1 MKKIMLLLGML
12 CLIGIHSVFAQDE
25 TIEYTPCVFP
35 VPLGEIE
42 GETIDCG
49 TFFTP
54 QDYNEPD
61 GLQVEIAFAVLY
73 STSENPLPDP
83 VIYLEGGPGGSA
95 LSGVDDWATFEMRET
110 RDIILFDQRGAG
122 YSYPRLYCADIDET
136 DLTACREQLES
147 EGVDLADYNTINNAR
162 DTNELLLALGYEE
175 WNLFGISY
183 GTRLALTI
191 MRDYPQGIRSVIIDS
206 VYPPVV
212 DAYEEEMVGGAGSFL
227 LMFADCVADDACN
240 TAFPDLENRFYALI
254 DSLNEAPITLAD
266 ETVIDGSG
274 LINMMFQW
282 FYDSTIIPYLPLM
295 IDELA
300 NGGQSVLEALNDG
313 TLPIYEGEEI
323 DDPAMLFAEEL
334 YYMLE
339 EIDEDT
345 YNAVY
350 DALYEWDMTYEG
362 FIAILN
368 AYLSEEEAIYLEEIL
383 ANMADDQLERL
394 YDLLTYE
401 DVSDTQGMYDAF
413 ECYEEI
419 PFNSVEDQQAL
430 TASANLPVQYEL
442 LIELPDQIE
451 TCALWQPGVAPQIED
466 EAIISDIPTLVMVG
480 NYDPVTPPVWGRI
493 AAETLSNSTYAE
505 FIGVGHASIDA
516 GDCPL
521 SIALRFIDD
530 PTALLDL
537 SCIASMKMQFV
548 TEMPDLSDE

>member
-1 MKKIMLLLGML
+1 M
-12 CLIGIHSVFAQDE
+12 IGIHSVFAQDE

-394 YDLLTYE
+394 YALLTYE

-430 TASANLPVQYEL
+430 TASANLPVQYE
-442 LIELPDQIE
+442 
-451 TCALWQPGVAPQIED
+451 
-466 EAIISDIPTLVMVG
+466 
-480 NYDPVTPPVWGRI
+480 
-493 AAETLSNSTYAE
+493 
-505 FIGVGHASIDA
+505 
-516 GDCPL
+516 
-521 SIALRFIDD
+521 
-530 PTALLDL
+530 
-537 SCIASMKMQFV
+537 
-548 TEMPDLSDE
+548 

>member
-1 MKKIMLLLGML
+1 MLLLGIL
-12 CLIGIHSVFAQDE
+12 CLISIQSVFAQDE
-25 TIEYTPCVFP
+25 AIEYTECIFP
-35 VPLGEIE
+35 VPLGEIL
-42 GETIDCG
+42 GETMDCG
-49 TFFTP
+49 IFFTP

-61 GLQVEIAFAVLY
+61 GLQIEIAFAVLY

-83 VIYLEGGPGGSA
+83 VMYLEGGPGGSA
-95 LSGVDDWATFEMRET
+95 LSGIDDWATFEMRET

-147 EGVDLADYNTINNAR
+147 EGIDLADYNTINNAR
-162 DTNELLLALGYEE
+162 DANELLLALGYTE

-183 GTRLALTI
+183 GTRLALNI

-212 DAYEEEMVGGAGSFL
+212 DAYVEEMVGGAGSFL
-227 LMFADCVADDACN
+227 LMFADCSADEACN

-266 ETVIDGSG
+266 ETVVDGVG
-274 LINMMFQW
+274 LMSMMFQW
-282 FYDSTIIPYLPLM
+282 FYDATIIPYLPLM

-313 TLPIYEGEEI
+313 TLPIYEGEESAA
-323 DDPAMLFAEEL
+323 DPAVLFTEEL
-334 YYMLE
+334 YYMTE
-339 EIDEDT
+339 VMDDDT

-350 DALYEWDMTYEG
+350 DVLYEWDMTYEG
-362 FIAILN
+362 LSAIL
-368 AYLSEEEAIYLEEIL
+368 SEYFAEEDAVYLEELL
-383 ANMADDQLERL
+383 ADVADDQLARL
-394 YDLLTYE
+394 YALLTYE

-413 ECYEEI
+413 ECYEEV

-442 LIELPDQIE
+442 LIALPDQIE
-451 TCALWQPGVAPQIED
+451 TCALWQPAVAPQSET
-466 EAIISDIPTLVMVG
+466 EAVISDIPTLIMVG

-521 SIALRFIDD
+521 SIALTFIDD
-530 PTALLDL
+530 PYAPLDL
-537 SCIASMKMQFV
+537 SCIDTMQIEFV
-548 TEMPDLSDE
+548 TEMPDLSGE